1 MVANIEETTQLMT
14 REEDIDRA
22 SRSLKAMS
30 VDNVGTSQSN
40 ISQHLAIL
48 RDKGILASRKEAN
61 RVFYRVGDARTLR
74 LIGMMQEVFCSQRPI
89 DE

>member
-30 VDNVGTSQSN
+30 KIKKSACR
-40 ISQHLAIL
+40 ISLTMWAH
-48 RDKGILASRKEAN
+48 RK
-61 RVFYRVGDARTLR
+61 VIYHS
-74 LIGMMQEVFCSQRPI
+74 I
-89 DE
+89 